1 MYKYI
6 SKLLLDFTISNQN
19 KETDLDHYLFLP
31 DDWVHIRV
39 SLSRLDFPNFFDELL
54 STQKP
59 IFLRF
64 LKHR

>member
-31 DDWVHIRV
+31 DD
-39 SLSRLDFPNFFDELL
+39 
-54 STQKP
+54 
-59 IFLRF
+59 
-64 LKHR
+64 